1 MIPTRELL
9 NETNLEYVRRAR
21 EVAERHVAPI
31 AGELDRSGEYPWA
44 AVEALREADLMGVW
58 IPREYGGHGA
68 GILNL
73 CLVVE
78 ELSRVCGAVGVAYA
92 VNALGSFPI
101 ILGGTEEQK
110 RKYLPPIARGEKLI
124 AFCLSEY
131 GAGSDA
137 GSLKTRAVRD
147 GDGYRI
153 TGDKK
158 WTTNA
163 GAADIYTV
171 YASTDPE
178 KGTRGISGFIVEK
191 GMEGFTIG
199 KMEDKMGIRA
209 VPVRETHFR
218 DCRVPR
224 ENLLGGKEGIGFYNA
239 MMTLDRARPGVAAQ
253 AVGLA
258 QGAYELAA
266 EWITRRRQFGQP
278 LASNQHLQFML
289 ADMATRIEAARQL
302 VYASARAVDAE
313 LKTLT
318 MLAAMGKVFASD
330 VAMQVTTD
338 AVQLFG
344 GYGYMKEYMV
354 EKYMRDAKITQIYEG
369 ANQIQ
374 RLVIARNIIRRLGRE
389 LGLLERF
396 LETSG
401 ARKPEDLRSGEWIEQ
416 TTSTS

>member
-1 MIPTRELL
+1 MIPTRALL
-9 NETNLEYVRRAR
+9 TEENLHYIQLAR
-21 EVAERHVAPI
+21 DVAEKHVAPI
-31 AGELDRSGEYPWA
+31 ASELDQTGEYPWA
-44 AVEALREADLMGVW
+44 AIRALQEADLMGVW

-110 RKYLPPIARGEKLI
+110 NKYLPKIARGEKLI

-137 GSLKTRAVRD
+137 GSLQTRAVRD
-147 GDGYRI
+147 GDAYLI

-171 YASTDPE
+171 YASTDPD
-178 KGTRGISGFIVEK
+178 KGTRGISAFVVEK
-191 GMEGFTIG
+191 GMEGFYIG
-199 KMEDKMGIRA
+199 KMEDKMGIRS

-218 DCRVPR
+218 DCKVPL

-239 MMTLDRARPGVAAQ
+239 MSTLDRARPGVAAQ

-266 EWITRRRQFGQP
+266 EWVTRRCQFGGP

-289 ADMATRIEAARQL
+289 ADMATQIEAARQL
-302 VYASARAVDAE
+302 VYTSARSVDQN

-318 MLAAMGKVFASD
+318 MLAAMGKVFATD
-330 VAMQVTTD
+330 TAMRVTTD
-338 AVQLFG
+338 AVQMLG
-344 GYGYMKEYMV
+344 GYGYIREYMV
-354 EKYMRDAKITQIYEG
+354 EKFMRDAKITQIYEG

-374 RLVIARNIIRRLGRE
+374 RVVIARNIIRMIDRE
-389 LGLLERF
+389 QGLLERF
-396 LETSG
+396 LNITG
-401 ARKPEDLRSGEWIEQ
+401 ARKPEDLRSGEWINLNI
-416 TTSTS
+416 SKN

>member
-9 NETNLEYVRRAR
+9 TEENLMYIEKAR
-21 EVAERHVAPI
+21 EVAEKYVLPI
-31 AGELDRSGEYPWA
+31 ARKYDETGEYPWPA
-44 AVEALREADLMGVW
+44 IEALAEHDLMGVW
-58 IPREYGGHGA
+58 IPKEYGGHGA
-68 GILNL
+68 GVLNL

-110 RKYLPPIARGEKLI
+110 KKYLPYIARGEKLI

-137 GSLKTRAVRD
+137 GSLKTRAWKE
-147 GDGYRI
+147 GDTYVIRGK
-153 TGDKK
+153 KK

-163 GAADIYTV
+163 GAASIYTV
-171 YASTDPE
+171 YATTDPE
-178 KGTRGISGFIVEK
+178 KGTRGISAFIVEK
-191 GMEGFTIG
+191 GMDGFSVG
-199 KMEDKMGIRA
+199 KIEDKMGIRA
-209 VPVRETHFR
+209 VPVCETHFD
-218 DCRVPR
+218 DCRVPA

-258 QGAYELAA
+258 QGAFELAS
-266 EWITRRRQFGQP
+266 EWVARRKQFGQP
-278 LASNQHLQFML
+278 LVSNQALQFML
-289 ADMATRIEAARQL
+289 ADMATQIEAARQL
-302 VYASARAVDAE
+302 VYTAARAVDAG
-313 LKTLT
+313 LKTMT

-330 VAMQVTTD
+330 TAMKVTTD
-338 AVQLFG
+338 AVQLMG
-344 GYGYMKEYMV
+344 GYGYMKEYMA

-374 RLVIARNIIRRLGRE
+374 RVVIARNIIKTLGKE
-389 LGLLERF
+389 VSLLEQF
-396 LETSG
+396 IKITS
-401 ARKPEDLRSGEWIEQ
+401 ALPPEELRSGEW
-416 TTSTS
+416 